1 MDNRIHA
8 YHRPL
13 VPSKNIV
20 QQKKTTPFA
29 EVLKEQQEIELSKH
43 ASDRM
48 TQRNIVLSEADWNKM
63 NEKLDQAKD
72 KGVKESLVI
81 TSDAAFIVNAENK
94 KVITALDKSEL
105 SSKIFTNINGTIV
118 ID

>member
-8 YHRPL
+8 YHHPL
-13 VPSKNIV
+13 VPKNIKV
-20 QQKKTTPFA
+20 QQSNSSHFA
-29 EVLKEQQEIELSKH
+29 EVLKQQQKIEISKH

-48 TQRNIVLSEADWNKM
+48 TQRNIHLSDADWNKM

-81 TSDAAFIVNAENK
+81 MDEAAFIVNAESK

-118 ID
+118 MD

>member
-8 YHRPL
+8 YHHPF
-13 VPSKNIV
+13 VPKNLKV
-20 QQKKTTPFA
+20 QQNNSSHFA
-29 EVLKEQQEIELSKH
+29 KVLKQHQEIEISKH

-48 TQRNIVLSEADWNKM
+48 SQRDIHLSDTDWNKM
-63 NEKLDQAKD
+63 NERLDQAKD

-81 TSDAAFIVNAENK
+81 MGDAAFIVNAESK

-118 ID
+118 MD

>member
-8 YHRPL
+8 YHHPL
-13 VPSKNIV
+13 VPNKNTV
-20 QQKKTTPFA
+20 QQKKASNFSD
-29 EVLKEQQEIELSKH
+29 VLKYQQEIELSKH

-48 TQRNIVLSEADWNKM
+48 TQRNIVLSDADWNKM
-63 NEKLDQAKD
+63 NEKLDQAKN

-81 TSDAAFIVNAENK
+81 MNNAAFIVNAENK

-105 SSKIFTNINGTIV
+105 SSKIFTNINGTIL